1 MGFSLSAHRMSLE
14 RDLGVQEMFRTGLR
28 GVVLGTTESGAKGP
42 GTLLQGNSWLANIPV
57 MPRAGTTD
65 KAQGVQEAG

>member
-1 MGFSLSAHRMSLE
+1 
-14 RDLGVQEMFRTGLR
+14 MFRTGFR

-42 GTLLQGNSWLANIPV
+42 GTLLQGNSLLVNILV

-65 KAQGVQEAG
+65 KAQEVQEAG